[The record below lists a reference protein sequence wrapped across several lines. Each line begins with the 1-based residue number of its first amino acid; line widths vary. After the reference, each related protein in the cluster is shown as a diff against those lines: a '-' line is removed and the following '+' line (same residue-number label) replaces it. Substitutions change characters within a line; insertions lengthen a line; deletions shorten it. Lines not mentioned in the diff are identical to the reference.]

1 MNGELG
7 LYSSKAAYNVS
18 LGNGLPGE
26 KGSGA
31 FFQSWLN
38 LIDSYKLK
46 VQTNKK

>member
-1 MNGELG
+1 MNSELG
-7 LYSSKAAYNVS
+7 LYTGKAAYNAS
-18 LGNGLPGE
+18 LGNGLPDE

-46 VQTNKK
+46 VQANKK